1 MTNVT
6 TDMQTHIC
14 EYLYMYILYITFEN
28 KIKKIL
34 SNSIKKVKYLQINL
48 TKCYEIFIVK
58 TMKTILREVIEN
70 QNKWKH
76 IQCLRIRGQHVIMSV
91 LSKFIYRCSAN
102 PNQIPAGY

>member
-34 SNSIKKVKYLQINL
+34 SNSIKKREIL
-48 TKCYEIFIVK
+48 TDKF
-58 TMKTILREVIEN
+58 
-70 QNKWKH
+70 NKM
-76 IQCLRIRGQHVIMSV
+76 L
-91 LSKFIYRCSAN
+91 
-102 PNQIPAGY
+102 

>member
-34 SNSIKKVKYLQINL
+34 SNSIKKREIL
-48 TKCYEIFIVK
+48 TDKFNKMLWDLYSKNYENNTK
-58 TMKTILREVIEN
+58 
-70 QNKWKH
+70 
-76 IQCLRIRGQHVIMSV
+76 RGNR
-91 LSKFIYRCSAN
+91 K
-102 PNQIPAGY
+102 PK